1 MWYDQHKYLE
11 GRRAGR
17 TRYIEQHSRYHEGT
31 GYRGFIDIDVAGLE
45 VKDSKRACA
54 TKRSHLNDRE
64 RREGESKRD
73 EEERNRRVRGEE
85 EQGCEGEGLVCAHFK
100 FLLN

>member
-17 TRYIEQHSRYHEGT
+17 TRYIEQHSRYHEGA

-54 TKRSHLNDRE
+54 TKRSHLNDR
-64 RREGESKRD
+64 
-73 EEERNRRVRGEE
+73 
-85 EQGCEGEGLVCAHFK
+85 
-100 FLLN
+100 